1 MPNIYDTNDFTKM
14 GAAVKRD
21 IERDQQSELKKKM
34 REGVA
39 YYGYRHDIL
48 DFRLFY
54 TDSEGVV
61 REETNRSNIK
71 IAHPFFAEQVD
82 QKVQYLLSNPIEYKT
97 DDDGLKEE
105 LKAYTNEEFQLAL
118 ENLVEGAS
126 IKRME
131 YLYYYYNDDGRLS
144 FVVAKAEKV
153 IEIYN
158 KDSQLS
164 NYIRYYS
171 DEIEVEGKV
180 EVKTKAEV
188 WRENDTVYLIQ
199 KTAGQPFVLD
209 ESVLINPKP
218 HWIVQGIEGELHGKG
233 FERLPFLKLEN
244 NGNKKTDLE
253 PIKDLIDD
261 YDIMACALSNN
272 LVDFD
277 HPIVAVKGY
286 PGDNLDALVTNL
298 KTKKTVGLDGED
310 AGLEVKTVDIPVNAR
325 EAKLRLDKE
334 AIYKFGMAFDSSQ
347 VGDGNITNVVI
358 KSRYSLLDLKCNK
371 IESRLRMVL
380 REVLKLIVED
390 INSHTGKA
398 YDANDI
404 EIIINR
410 DTTFNEKEMAEIEK
424 ILEETKQVKIAYLL
438 TVAHKLDDESV
449 LKMLCDT
456 LELEFEEVQQAM
468 LTQDYTTGGGT
479 DDGTEIV

>member
-1 MPNIYDTNDFTKM
+1 MPNIYNTEEYLKM
-14 GAAVKRD
+14 GAAIKRD
-21 IERDQQSELKKKM
+21 IERDQHSQLKQRM

-39 YYGYRHDIL
+39 YYGYDHDIL

-61 REETNRSNIK
+61 REEKNRANIK

-97 DDDGLKEE
+97 DNEGLKEE
-105 LKAYTNEEFQLAL
+105 LKAYTNEQFQLVL

-126 IKRME
+126 IKRLE
-131 YLYYYYNDDGRLS
+131 YLYYYYNNEGRLT
-144 FVVAKAEKV
+144 FDVAKAEKV
-153 IEIYN
+153 IEIYDEN
-158 KDSQLS
+158 GQIS

-171 DEIEVEGKV
+171 DEVEIEGKLETV
-180 EVKTKAEV
+180 SKAEV
-188 WRENDTVYLIQ
+188 WRENDTVYFTQ
-199 KTAGQPFVLD
+199 KKASEPFKLD
-209 ESVLINPKP
+209 ESIKINPKP
-218 HWIVQGIEGELHGKG
+218 HWLVSDENGGLYGRG
-233 FERLPFLKLEN
+233 FNLLPFLKLEN

-253 PIKDLIDD
+253 PIKALIDD

-277 HPIVAVKGY
+277 HPIYAVKGY
-286 PGDNLDALVTNL
+286 PGDDLDTLVNNL
-298 KTKKTVGLDGED
+298 KTKKTIGLEAADGAGLD
-310 AGLEVKTVDIPVNAR
+310 VKTVEIPVNAR
-325 EAKLRLDKE
+325 EAKLRIDKE

-371 IESRLRMVL
+371 IESRLRSVL
-380 REVLKLIVED
+380 RKVLNLIVED
-390 INSHTGKA
+390 INQHTGKA

-424 ILEETKQVKIAYLL
+424 IKEETKQVKIAYLL

-449 LKMLCDT
+449 LKKLCET
-456 LELEFEEVQQAM
+456 LELEFEEVKLAM
-468 LTQDYTTGGGT
+468 LTQDYTTGGQI
-479 DDGTEIV
+479 DEV